1 MAKKKEAN
9 EEQASTPLVDA
20 AKTIGEA
27 AGKVVNAVEAVVPK
41 KSAKVPKLE
50 KKNKQR
56 LPRKE
61 KKARQKAHADTA
73 SRKAARR
80 KQRKEFGAKTR

>member
-1 MAKKKEAN
+1 MAKKKETN
-9 EEQASTPLVDA
+9 EEQAASPLVDA

-41 KSAKVPKLE
+41 QSSKIPKLE
-50 KKNKQR
+50 KKNKSR

-61 KKARQKAHADTA
+61 KKAKAKAHADH
-73 SRKAARR
+73 SQRKAMKR
-80 KQRKEFGAKTR
+80 KHRKDAA